1 MKITLLNLT
10 SGNEV
15 LELEAFNPGFY
26 LANNSLWLK
35 SKDNI
40 VTFIWS
46 SVSEYIDIDDID
58 EDSLDMYTPPGLSVD
73 NSSEISSEIG
83 EIQTITPDLL
93 LKAIAVVADPTLA
106 FRD

>member
-26 LANNSLWLK
+26 LANDTLWLK
-35 SKDNI
+35 SKENM

-46 SVSEYIDIDDID
+46 SVSEYVDID
-58 EDSLDMYTPPGLSVD
+58 EDSLDVYTPPGLSVD
-73 NSSEISSEIG
+73 NSYSEISSEIG
-83 EIQTITPDLL
+83 EIQTITPGLL
-93 LKAIAVVADPTLA
+93 LKAIAVTQDPTLA